1 MKIVIPSLGR
11 YDNVKTLSQLRKLEC
26 DIYLFVVEEEYLF
39 YEKNYSNYCKIII
52 GKHGLK
58 EQRNFITNY
67 FDEGEIL
74 VCMDDDID
82 QIYQDLSIELPKA
95 IEYLSQSNLGL
106 MTFNPTNMYMA
117 RTTGYKEGCYFGIG
131 TFHILKNHR
140 DFQLKYNQGDDFE
153 RSILYLKIYGKNIR
167 NFNIYFKSK
176 YTKNKGGFQRNIPDY
191 VNETNRLAFEYRD
204 YICFKDKKLF
214 NTKLGNLNLKKNT
227 SSILQLG
234 YYNCFENLYY
244 MFEKVKLKA
253 RKTSNNRLGFPEYRG
268 AIFGLTR
275 PRFRYKGYLELS
287 LDSKTHPLIYDEIMR
302 IGKLICPFEFNSI
315 QVNKNLVCPPHKD
328 KKNVGLSMLVSFGEY
343 EGCNIVVNNKKY
355 DANCRPVIFNGAE
368 LEHYNTNDLVGTK
381 YSLVYFTNP

>member
-1 MKIVIPSLGR
+1 MNIAIPSLGR
-11 YDNVKTLSQLRKLEC
+11 ADNVKTLSHLINLEC
-26 DIYLFVVEEEYLF
+26 KIYLFVVEEEYLF
-39 YEKNYSNYCKIII
+39 YEQKYGKYCTIVI

-67 FDEGEIL
+67 FDEGEII

-95 IEYLSQSNLGL
+95 IEYFSQSKLGL
-106 MTFNPTNMYMA
+106 MTFNPTNMYMT

-131 TFHILKNHR
+131 TFHILKNHK
-140 DFQLKYNQGDDFE
+140 DFELKYNQGDDFE
-153 RSILYLKIYGKNIR
+153 RSILYLKRYGKNIR

-176 YTKNKGGFQRNIPDY
+176 YTKNAGGFQRNIPEY
-191 VNETNRLAFEYRD
+191 VNETNRLAYEYREH
-204 YICFKDKKLF
+204 IFFKNKKILG
-214 NTKLGNLNLKKNT
+214 TTLGNLTLTNKVK
-227 SSILQLG
+227 SVLQLG

-244 MFEKVKLKA
+244 MFENITLKK
-253 RKTSNNRLGFPEYRG
+253 RKNSNNRLEFPEYRG

-275 PRFRYKGYLELS
+275 PRFKYKGYLELS
-287 LDSKTHPLIYDEIMR
+287 LDSKNNPLIYDEIMR

-315 QVNKNLVCPPHKD
+315 QVNKNLICPPHKD
-328 KKNVGLSMLVSFGEY
+328 KKNVGLSMLVSFGQY

-355 DANCRPVIFNGAE
+355 DANCRPVIFNGSE
-368 LEHYNTNDLVGTK
+368 LEHYNTDDLVGTK

>member
-1 MKIVIPSLGR
+1 MNIAIPSLGR
-11 YDNVKTLSQLRKLEC
+11 FNNVKTLSHLINLEC
-26 DIYLFVVEEEYLF
+26 KIYLFVVEEEYLF
-39 YEKNYSNYCKIII
+39 YEQKYGKYCTIVI

-67 FDEGEIL
+67 FDEGEII

-95 IEYLSQSNLGL
+95 IEYLSQSKLGL
-106 MTFNPTNMYMA
+106 MTFNPTNMYMT

-131 TFHILKNHR
+131 TFHILKNHK
-140 DFQLKYNQGDDFE
+140 DFELKYNQGDDFE
-153 RSILYLKIYGKNIR
+153 RSILYLKRYGKNIR

-176 YTKNKGGFQRNIPDY
+176 YTKNAGGFQRNVPEY
-191 VNETNRLAFEYRD
+191 VNETNRLAYEYRD
-204 YICFKDKKLF
+204 YIFFKNKQILG
-214 NTKLGNLNLKKNT
+214 TTLGNLTLTNKVK
-227 SSILQLG
+227 SVLQLG

-244 MFEKVKLKA
+244 MFENITLKK
-253 RKTSNNRLGFPEYRG
+253 RKNSNNRLEFPEYRG

-275 PRFRYKGYLELS
+275 PRFKYKGYLELS
-287 LDSKTHPLIYDEIMR
+287 LDSKNNPLIYDEIMR

-315 QVNKNLVCPPHKD
+315 QVNKNLICPPHKD
-328 KKNVGLSMLVSFGEY
+328 KKNVGLSMLVSFGQY
-343 EGCNIVVNNKKY
+343 EGCNIVINNKKY
-355 DANCRPVIFNGAE
+355 DANCRPVIFNGSE